1 MAVRRFLLRSH
12 SMRSRIDHFEPVTY
26 ALPHTKI
33 NPGKTT
39 VLSWGQGPLM
49 TNHTQIDKGKTEI
62 QFDKSRVSRGQNN
75 DHDRLARSRT
85 PVRWQSAPAGR
96 WLLR

>member
-1 MAVRRFLLRSH
+1 
-12 SMRSRIDHFEPVTY
+12 
-26 ALPHTKI
+26 
-33 NPGKTT
+33 
-39 VLSWGQGPLM
+39 M

-96 WLLR
+96 

>member
-33 NPGKTT
+33 NPGKTDLYST
-39 VLSWGQGPLM
+39 PQILRNHLPSNVMPRPLEWGDFCSKPMTRVENIQLPLCQP
-49 TNHTQIDKGKTEI
+49 N
-62 QFDKSRVSRGQNN
+62 
-75 DHDRLARSRT
+75 
-85 PVRWQSAPAGR
+85 
-96 WLLR
+96 